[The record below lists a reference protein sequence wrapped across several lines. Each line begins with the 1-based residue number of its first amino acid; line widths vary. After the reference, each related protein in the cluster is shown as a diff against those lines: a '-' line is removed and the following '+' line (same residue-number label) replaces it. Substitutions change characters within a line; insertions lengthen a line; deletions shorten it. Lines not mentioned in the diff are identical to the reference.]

1 MPMDRRAVF
10 AFLACGLASTALG
23 DPPPGY
29 YDSVTGTD
37 AVTIQSQL
45 NALLN
50 TALTRSY
57 GEASLLL
64 QDIEEDPNNLAN
76 IILVYN
82 GASIPSG
89 WDSGASWNREHTWPR
104 SLGVGDSG
112 SDYSDLHQLHAC
124 NPSINSSRG
133 NKQFG
138 TFPGQF
144 DPNQYGFNY
153 RGRMARM
160 AFYMKT
166 RYPYLIMSQLGV
178 QQQFVDWHI
187 AEMPG
192 DVDNYRNDRVYNAQQ
207 NRNAFA
213 DRPEWVWVLFGD
225 APSDAQIKL
234 AGQTATDGASA
245 QTIDLGLRIGEPSE
259 FPALSLDLE
268 KSGAAPTTYSIVT
281 TGEVAQV
288 SRYQF
293 GAARN
298 AQSLSHSVSFTGSAF
313 GPFGGTVTV
322 DNTDLTT
329 SGAGFGSGDGD
340 DVVTITGIAIDHAL
354 ASFSESSAVS
364 ALTVDFGTIDL
375 GEPALPA
382 SFSVWNIAPDLFS
395 ANLDIDSV
403 MITGDTGAFASDLA
417 AQAGIVPGNSADFMV
432 QFDTLALG
440 AFEAV
445 AVIEVSDEDLP
456 GAGGPVMLTVTFRG
470 SVVSPCTADTNGDGM
485 LSPADFTA
493 WIAAFN
499 SASPA
504 CDQNDDSLCTP
515 ADFTAWIA
523 NYNLG
528 C

>member
-1 MPMDRRAVF
+1 MKRSVVLVCF
-10 AFLACGLASTALG
+10 ACGLASSALA

-29 YDSVTGTD
+29 YNSITGTD

-50 TALTRSY
+50 NALTRSY
-57 GEASLLL
+57 SQATIYL

-82 GASIPSG
+82 SQSVAST
-89 WDSGASWNREHTWPR
+89 WTSGATWNREHTWPV

-124 NPSINSSRG
+124 NPSVNSSRG

-166 RYPYLIMSQLGV
+166 RYPYLIMSQLGN
-178 QQQFVDWHI
+178 QQQFIDWHI

-192 DVDNYRNDRVYNAQQ
+192 DIDNNRNDRVYNAQQ

-213 DRPEWVWVLFGD
+213 DHPEWVWVLFGD
-225 APSDAQIKL
+225 APSDAQITL
-234 AGQTATDGASA
+234 AGQSDPDGATTQS
-245 QTIDLGLRIGEPSE
+245 IDLGLRIGEPSE
-259 FPALSLDLE
+259 FPSISIDLD
-268 KSGAAPTTYSIVT
+268 KSGAAPTTYLLVSSGNVS
-281 TGEVAQV
+281 EV

-298 AQSLSHSVSFTGSAF
+298 AQSLTHEVSFTGSSF
-313 GPFGGTVTV
+313 GPFGGTLTV
-322 DNTDLTT
+322 DTT
-329 SGAGFGSGDGD
+329 EITSAGTGFGSGDGD
-340 DVVTITGIAIDHAL
+340 DVITFSGTAIDHAL
-354 ASFSESSAVS
+354 ASLDE
-364 ALTVDFGTIDL
+364 LTTASTLTIDFGTIEL
-375 GEPALPA
+375 GEAAMPAD
-382 SFSVWNIAPDLFS
+382 FSVWNLAPELYS

-403 MITGDTGAFASDLA
+403 LITGDTGVFSTDLA
-417 AQAGIVPGNSADFMV
+417 AQAGILPGTSADFSV
-432 QFDTLALG
+432 QFDTQALG
-440 AFEAV
+440 GFEAV

-470 SVVSPCTADTNGDGM
+470 AVVSPCRADTNGDGS

-499 SASPA
+499 AQSPA
-504 CDQNDDSLCTP
+504 CDQNGDDLCTP

-523 NYNLG
+523 SYNLG